1 MMHFVHVFTYERN
14 VSILYH
20 KCIICPQFVSE
31 KEMGKKYML
40 QKSAQFRTIKL
51 RLLNGIAY
59 FNHVGYTFLMCVID
73 TFFNAS

>member
-1 MMHFVHVFTYERN
+1 MMRFVHVFTYERN

-20 KCIICPQFVSE
+20 KRIICPQFVSE
-31 KEMGKKYML
+31 KETGKKYVL
-40 QKSAQFRTIKL
+40 RKSAQFRTIKL

-59 FNHVGYTFLMCVID
+59 FNHVDYTFLMCVID